1 MLKALRLCAVLQ
13 AIDFEWHNKK
23 EEGGAVCSDKMA

>member
-1 MLKALRLCAVLQ
+1 MLKVLRLCAVLQ

-23 EEGGAVCSDKMA
+23 EEGGDSLQ

>member
-23 EEGGAVCSDKMA
+23 EEGGGGLR